1 MKRVFL
7 ILAALVVVVAT
18 GFTVVNHQQPGWW
31 VRLWYPLSYQQDVV
45 GYAHQNHIDPAL
57 VAAVIYKES
66 HFNPNAR
73 SGAGAIGLMQLLPST
88 AKGIA
93 IHTGGGNFHPQTDLL
108 NPDLNIRY
116 GCWYLRHLMG
126 LYHRYPNAA
135 DLALAAY
142 NAGEANVDKWIAS
155 VPPGHTVPIRF
166 AETRDYVTSVHHLQT
181 LYRRGYG
188 SELPVNGS

>member
-1 MKRVFL
+1 VKRALL
-7 ILAALVVVVAT
+7 IALAVLLVVGTGLAVVR
-18 GFTVVNHQQPGWW
+18 HQQPAWW
-31 VRLWYPLSYQQDVV
+31 VRLWYPLSYQRDVV
-45 GYAHQNHIDPAL
+45 GYAHQNHLDPAL

-73 SGAGAIGLMQLLPST
+73 SHAGAIGLMQLLPST

-93 IHTGGGNFHPQTDLL
+93 VHTGGGNFHPETDLL

-126 LYHRYPNAA
+126 LYGRYPNSRN
-135 DLALAAY
+135 LALAAY
-142 NAGEANVDKWIAS
+142 NAGEANVDQWMAS
-155 VPPGHTVPIRF
+155 VPAGQPVPIKF
-166 AETRDYVTSVHHLQT
+166 AETRDYIASVRHLQE

-188 SELPVNGS
+188 SDLPNR